1 MKLSIFTF
9 LASLMF
15 VAVMAEAGEGP
26 GSIGAL
32 LPMRLAPDVHV
43 LCASDRFGSATVG
56 WVTFREETLLIDCP
70 HPDYLP
76 KVLNGIESTTG
87 RPLKRLILTHSRP
100 SQLEA
105 ARRLLKRGIVIF
117 AERKTA
123 SLLKQAL
130 PADDSAAQAIREVHE
145 LTKIQD
151 GGVLLELHP
160 LGHASGPGNLAV
172 LVPHRGILF
181 AGEVCSNGPKSSI
194 ARGHNRRWI
203 EATGRL
209 QRLSALTVVPAFGG
223 IGGPELLRRQR
234 DFLVEL
240 RRRVGYLVA
249 QSKPRDFV
257 VGRLTFQ
264 TGVPVSPIL
273 SNWFPYDIPD
283 VADIGHLYDELTVPK
298 SPYMNDPFDEEVKRP
313 RALALIGDRVH
324 DPAHI
329 EEHLTRAFSEA
340 GVSVRFAFDVRALA
354 SENLNRVQIFCI
366 LRDGVHWPEG
376 IDRNSVW
383 MTPAQEKAVAGFVE
397 NGGALLGLHNCLGLY
412 PAGGPYLDVLGGT
425 YNGHGPL
432 ERFRVRVHDA
442 GHPIA
447 RGVESYEVADEQHT
461 PVPSPGKV
469 HIFLKSNSEEGVE
482 AAAGWTREFG
492 KGRVCYLANGHTR
505 ESLAHPMVQLLLRN
519 AIRWCLRREA
529 VETGK

>member
-1 MKLSIFTF
+1 MTISPCSL
-9 LASLMF
+9 LPSLMIV
-15 VAVMAEAGEGP
+15 VATTRAGEDPGP
-26 GSIGAL
+26 VGAL
-32 LPMRLAPDVHV
+32 LPKRLAPDVHV

-56 WVTFREETLLIDCP
+56 WVTFRDETVLIDCP

-76 KVLNGIESTTG
+76 KILKGIDSTTG
-87 RPLKRLILTHSRP
+87 KPLKRLILTHSRP
-100 SQLEA
+100 SQLKVA
-105 ARRLLKRGIVIF
+105 QALMRRGIVVF
-117 AERKTA
+117 AERQTA

-130 PADDSAAQAIREVHE
+130 PADDPAARAIREVHE
-145 LTKIQD
+145 LTRIED
-151 GGVLLELHP
+151 DGVLLELHP

-172 LVPHRGILF
+172 LIPQRGILF
-181 AGEVCSNGPKSSI
+181 AGEVCSNGPKNSI
-194 ARGHNRRWI
+194 ASGHNSRWI
-203 EATGRL
+203 EVTGRL
-209 QRLSALTVVPAFGG
+209 QRLSAVTVVPAFGG
-223 IGGPELLRRQR
+223 TGGPEILRRQR

-240 RRRVGYLVA
+240 RRRVSYLVT

-273 SNWFPYDIPD
+273 SSWFPYDIPD
-283 VADIGHLYDELTVPK
+283 AADIGHLFDELTVPM
-298 SPYMNDPFDEEVKRP
+298 SPYGNDPFSEEVKRP

-324 DPAHI
+324 DPAQI
-329 EEHLTRAFSEA
+329 EESLTRAFSDA
-340 GVSVRFAFDVRALA
+340 GVAVRFAFDVRALS
-354 SENLNRVQIFCI
+354 SENLHQVQIFCI

-376 IDRNSVW
+376 SDKNDVW
-383 MTPAQEKAVAGFVE
+383 MTPDQEKAVVGFVE

-412 PAGGPYLDVLGGT
+412 PAGGQYLDVLGGT

-447 RGVESYEVADEQHT
+447 RGVEPYEVADEQHT

-469 HIFLKSNSEEGVE
+469 NIFLKSFSEEGVE

-505 ESLAHPMVQLLLRN
+505 ESLGHPMVQLLLRN
-519 AIRWCLRREA
+519 AIHWCLRRET
-529 VETGK
+529 EGTGK